1 MSKSDTWEQ
10 RLKQDRRRVIILDDD
25 PTGTQSVANVEV
37 ILRPALPAYR
47 RFFSSTER
55 AVYVLSNTRAL
66 KQETAVDLLRRI
78 RAEVE
83 QAAHEAG
90 EGVSIL
96 LRGDSTLR
104 GHVFAEMDVLAEGVD
119 DAVLL
124 FVPAFPDGGRV
135 TINGVHYLLNGDE
148 KTPVAQTE
156 FARDATFAYHSLA
169 LVDWVAEVG
178 QGRTALSLPLS
189 HLRSQGA
196 AALRQ
201 VLLEAPAGTVVVPDA
216 ETNEDLE
223 MLARG
228 LLDAEEGGRRVI
240 VRSASP
246 FAALRAGL
254 RPAFRQ
260 PALSGQ
266 DNRVLVVCG
275 SHTEASTRQLA
286 SLEERTTPV
295 ITVPIDWLLNEGLEG
310 VVPHLAVQVNLAL
323 EERRFAIL
331 ATERTRQPRHSD
343 LAAGAQVM
351 AALTAIVARVAGSC
365 DAVIAKGG
373 ITAAQVATD
382 GLAATRAVVQG
393 QLEAGVPLWNLTLA
407 DGRTLPYAVI
417 PGNVGHEHTLVN
429 VATQFQAA
437 PLKAT
442 ARRTSPMLQPIEQKS
457 LVAEITQ
464 RLLDYLLSGEIKP
477 GSRLPSERQLSE
489 ALGMGRST
497 LRESLK
503 ALTLLGLLEVRQG
516 DGTYLKKADSV
527 LLPRIIEWG
536 LLLGEQRTMDLIEAR
551 QKIEVIIAELATR
564 RRDYRAIEELRKIMQ
579 RLQQAGADYQEFVDA
594 DVAFH
599 LKLAEIARNTVLRDI
614 LSSIQALLRAWI
626 IRVIESAGTTDFSYR
641 EHLAIFEAVERGDA
655 RAAAEAMQAHMDSAR
670 RRLILTITKE

>member
-1 MSKSDTWEQ
+1 MSKSATWER
-10 RLKQDRRRVIILDDD
+10 RLQQDRRRVIVLDDD

-47 RFFSSTER
+47 RFFSGSER
-55 AVYVLSNTRAL
+55 AVYVLTNTRAL
-66 KQETAVDLLRRI
+66 KQAEAVTLIRRI
-78 RAEVE
+78 RDEIQ
-83 QAAHEAG
+83 QAAREA
-90 EGVSIL
+90 EEEVSIL

-104 GHVFAEMDVLAEGVD
+104 GHVFAEMDVLVEED
-119 DAVLL
+119 KDAVLL
-124 FVPAFPDGGRV
+124 FVPAFPDGGRI
-135 TINGVHYLLNGDE
+135 TLNGVHYLVNEAG
-148 KTPVAQTE
+148 KVPVALTE
-156 FARDATFAYHSLA
+156 FARDTTFGYHSERM
-169 LVDWVAEVG
+169 VDWVAEVG
-178 QGRTALSLPLS
+178 QGRKALSLSLEQI
-189 HLRSQGA
+189 RTQGP

-201 VLLEAPAGTVVVPDA
+201 MLLEAPAGTVIVPDA
-216 ETNEDLE
+216 ETQDDLE
-223 MLARG
+223 SLAWG
-228 LLDAEEGGRRVI
+228 LLDAEERGRPVV

-254 RPAFRQ
+254 RSVVRQ
-260 PALSGQ
+260 PSLPNQES
-266 DNRVLVVCG
+266 RVLVVCG
-275 SHTEASTRQLA
+275 SHTEASSQQLA
-286 SLEERTTPV
+286 KLEERSSPV
-295 ITVPIDWLLNEGLEG
+295 ITIPSDWLLNEGLES
-310 VVPHLAVQVNLAL
+310 VVPHLAVQVSLAL
-323 EERRFAIL
+323 DEQRFAIL
-331 ATERTRQPRHSD
+331 ATERVRQTRHSD

-351 AALTAIVARVAGSC
+351 AALTAIVERVAEYC

-373 ITAAQVATD
+373 ITSAQVATD
-382 GLAATRAVVQG
+382 GLAATRAYVKG
-393 QLEAGVPLWNLTLA
+393 QLEPGVSLWELTLP
-407 DGRTLPYAVI
+407 DGRTIPYAVI
-417 PGNVGHEHTLVN
+417 PGNVGHEQTLID

-437 PLKAT
+437 PFKSVTRKTVPA
-442 ARRTSPMLQPIEQKS
+442 LQPIEQKS

-516 DGTYLKKADSV
+516 DGTYLKKADSA

-551 QKIEVIIAELATR
+551 QKIEVIIAELAAQ
-564 RRDYRAIEELRKIMQ
+564 RRDYRAIEELRKIMK
-579 RLQQAGADYQEFVDA
+579 RLQQAGSDYQEFVDA

-626 IRVIESAGTTDFSYR
+626 IRVIESAGNTDFSYQ

-655 RAAAEAMQAHMDSAR
+655 RAAAVAMQAHMDSAR
-670 RRLILTITKE
+670 GRLIKTINKG